1 MTCET
6 EGASKAVGR
15 RYMRDMAIAG
25 GLYMA
30 LVIGGALVLRFVDPP
45 QWARIVLALL
55 PLAPVALILR
65 AILVFINSIDEFQRR
80 VQMEAVLISAGL
92 TAFGTFAWGFLE
104 EWADLPR
111 LSVMWILPAMM
122 LTWGVTV
129 WLIRRR
135 YK

>member
-6 EGASKAVGR
+6 EGATKVVAR

-25 GLYMA
+25 ALYMV
-30 LVIGGALVLRFVDPP
+30 LVVAGALAIRFVDPP

-80 VQMEAVLISAGL
+80 IQMEAVLITAGL

-111 LSVMWILPAMM
+111 LSVMWVLPAMM
-122 LTWGVTV
+122 MLWGLTLWIV
-129 WLIRRR
+129 RRR

>member
-6 EGASKAVGR
+6 EGASKAVAR
-15 RYMRDMAIAG
+15 RYMRDMAVAG

-30 LVIGGALVLRFVDPP
+30 LILGGALIIRGFDPP
-45 QWARIVLALL
+45 QWARVVLAVA

-65 AILVFINSIDEFQRR
+65 AILVFINSVDEFQRR
-80 VQMEAVLISAGL
+80 LHMEAVLITAGV
-92 TAFGTFAWGFLE
+92 TAFGTFAYGMLE
-104 EWADLPR
+104 EWADVPH

-122 LTWGVTV
+122 LIWGATL
-129 WLIRRR
+129 WLVRQR